1 MNGMNGMNDGPWL
14 PNKIFLAAGA
24 GAPLKFS
31 GKCEEGGL
39 SFCQWDFLEK
49 GVKGTYKTKA
59 NLYYRCDS
67 FQRAIITIPIDEN
80 AGAPWKKR
88 LDAGAANHFSVA
100 QVWWPDFSHLTKYT
114 NSPGAP
120 IHAILAEQFGLPF
133 IAGYVMAY
141 MLVTM
146 GC

>member
-1 MNGMNGMNDGPWL
+1 MKTPEH
-14 PNKIFLAAGA
+14 P
-24 GAPLKFS
+24 
-31 GKCEEGGL
+31 
-39 SFCQWDFLEK
+39 EK
-49 GVKGTYKTKA
+49 K
-59 NLYYRCDS
+59 R
-67 FQRAIITIPIDEN
+67 
-80 AGAPWKKR
+80 R
-88 LDAGAANHFSVA
+88 LDAGAAIHFSGA
-100 QVWWPDFSHLTKYT
+100 QIWWPDVSHLTKDN